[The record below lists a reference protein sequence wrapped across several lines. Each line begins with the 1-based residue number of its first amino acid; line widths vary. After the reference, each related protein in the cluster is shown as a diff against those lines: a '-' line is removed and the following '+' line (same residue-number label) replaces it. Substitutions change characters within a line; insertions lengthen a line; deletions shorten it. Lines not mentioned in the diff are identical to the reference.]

1 VKIWTIEYHF
11 QCSWWFSLS
20 SEAVLPEKTILA
32 WSPRTCGHGRLLIR
46 ESNNKEPNATSKACI
61 NEALRPEICR
71 IILRGYQAWHVK
83 IHLLFRAPRQRCCYS
98 VFGAPLKAIASL
110 IDDPDHVVLTPQCHL
125 FQTLLLGV
133 HFLGEVELVW
143 KLDLAGIFLMTAIN
157 S

>member
-1 VKIWTIEYHF
+1 MHLVRDVVTV
-11 QCSWWFSLS
+11 FS
-20 SEAVLPEKTILA
+20 
-32 WSPRTCGHGRLLIR
+32 
-46 ESNNKEPNATSKACI
+46 PN
-61 NEALRPEICR
+61 
-71 IILRGYQAWHVK
+71 V
-83 IHLLFRAPRQRCCYS
+83 
-98 VFGAPLKAIASL
+98 GAPLKAIASL